1 MVTVSIKDEYAEI
14 LTAFGEL
21 QDALDLA
28 LKRYTIEQIVT
39 KVDELRQRD
48 ALYQAKYGQNYPTFA
63 QRIAADETFVR
74 HVETQVNKLWE
85 VDLADSGRRAA
96 VPDPGAGGCGR
107 RGPR

>member
-28 LKRYTIEQIVT
+28 LKRYAIEQIVT

-48 ALYQAKYGQNYPTFA
+48 AMHQAIYGQDYPTFA
-63 QRIAADETFVR
+63 QRIATDETFVR
-74 HVETQVNKLWE
+74 HVEAQVNKLWE
-85 VDLADSGRRAA
+85 GDLADWEFCYKGMQDCMKKLTTILL
-96 VPDPGAGGCGR
+96 V
-107 RGPR
+107 

>member
-14 LTAFGEL
+14 LTVFGEL

-48 ALYQAKYGQNYPTFA
+48 ALYQATYLPIGSIQISKT
-63 QRIAADETFVR
+63 
-74 HVETQVNKLWE
+74 
-85 VDLADSGRRAA
+85 
-96 VPDPGAGGCGR
+96 
-107 RGPR
+107 

>member
-1 MVTVSIKDEYAEI
+1 MVTVSIKDAYAEI

-48 ALYQAKYGQNYPTFA
+48 ALYQGKYGQDYPTFA

-74 HVETQVNKLWE
+74 HVETQGNKLGE
-85 VDLADSGRRAA
+85 VDLADWEFCYKGVQDWMKKLETILLA
-96 VPDPGAGGCGR
+96 
-107 RGPR
+107 